1 MIKSLGLDSHP
12 ELRDIYFGNYKELLY
27 LRQQPDQDESERAR
41 AAAARLGLA
50 YKEVDP
56 GLDELEQRLVEL
68 IESKPR

>member
-1 MIKSLGLDSHP
+1 MIESLGLDRYP
-12 ELRDIYFGNYKELLY
+12 ELRDTYFGNYEELLY
-27 LRQQPDQDESERAR
+27 LRQLPDQDESERAR

-50 YKEVDP
+50 YREIDP